1 MANLSTPIGPA
12 NQWALAATAI
22 LTVATR
28 RVPRY
33 DCLGGAPPGP
43 DEEKTAKTILAN
55 SWGIESREKLESML
69 EWLSTAG
76 HSADYHKAAA
86 AFQQSPPPQQQGNP
100 QLAFVGQYGAQLGQ
114 RGLLAWDLGRL
125 LAVAGWGF
133 LAGYC
138 KEFEAWGVILPAA
151 DRIRNAYASWDEYG
165 QHYRL
170 GALFAMPAAAGQIE
184 QILAQLR
191 AAPDSPWRSVPWK
204 LGDPSVGAAPA
215 PGLAYA
221 PGPPPGAAPYGT
233 PPPGAAYGA
242 PGMAPQGTPMA
253 PPGVPYGGAPMAP
266 TGAPYGGAPMAPM
279 GAPYGGA
286 PMAPTGGG
294 SKSKTMLVVGLAAG
308 GLVVLG
314 IVVGVILH
322 FTGGHEHE
330 HAREEPGKTHQHH

>member
-1 MANLSTPIGPA
+1 MASPSIPIAPA

-22 LTVATR
+22 LTVTTR

-43 DEEKTAKTILAN
+43 EEEKIAKTILAN
-55 SWGIESREKLESML
+55 SWGIESRQKLEAMI
-69 EWLSTAG
+69 EWLSSAG

-86 AFQQSPPPQQQGNP
+86 AYSQSPAQQPVGDP
-100 QLAFVGQYGAQLGQ
+100 KLAFVGQYGRELGP

-138 KEFEAWGVILPAA
+138 NEVEAWGVMLPAA
-151 DRIRNAYASWDEYG
+151 DRIRNAYTSWDEYG

-184 QILAQLR
+184 QVLSQLR
-191 AAPDSPWRSVPWK
+191 AAPDSPWRLIPWR
-204 LGDPSVGAAPA
+204 L
-215 PGLAYA
+215 
-221 PGPPPGAAPYGT
+221 
-233 PPPGAAYGA
+233 GA
-242 PGMAPQGTPMA
+242 PGIGGPQYGVA
-253 PPGVPYGGAPMAP
+253 PPV
-266 TGAPYGGAPMAPM
+266 APYGGAPMAPM

-286 PMAPTGGG
+286 PMAPAAAMRGGTNKG
-294 SKSKTMLVVGLAAG
+294 IIMLLVGLALA

-314 IVVGVILH
+314 IAVGVVLH
-322 FTGGHEHE
+322 FTGEHEHE
-330 HAREEPGKTHQHH
+330 HPHEHGEPGKKKH